1 MRRYR
6 GRMTQ
11 GTTFWRSIEAVH
23 DVVYFAPDTK
33 ERYEAIGLKGYWM
46 GYMASRSAAL
56 GTPAPELVV
65 ATFHGFA
72 PAMVA
77 RALPDAW
84 SMASQADVLATRY
97 DLARDAIAPALAD
110 ADTGRLA
117 NELSMITRGIDFAG
131 KPLAAAHHALAEPDD
146 DAGKLWHAATVLR
159 EYRGDCHI
167 AVLTSAGLDGAAA
180 NAFAVAAGL
189 AGDKQRGFRGWT
201 EDEWAAA
208 IGRLATR
215 GWVDAEGAITDTG
228 RSARQ
233 QIEDATDRVCAAGL
247 DREATGRTITIEEPL
262 LAVARGIEASG
273 AVAYPNPTGVRR
285 P

>member
-1 MRRYR
+1 
-6 GRMTQ
+6 MTH

-23 DVVYFAPDTK
+23 AVVYFAPGTK
-33 ERYEAIGLKGYWM
+33 QRYEALGLKGYWM
-46 GYMASRSAAL
+46 GYMASRSAAA

-65 ATFHGFA
+65 AMFHGFA
-72 PAMVA
+72 PRMVT

-84 SMASQADVLATRY
+84 AMASRDDVLQARY
-97 DLARDAIAPALAD
+97 DLAREALGPALTGV
-110 ADTGRLA
+110 DTGRLA
-117 NELSMITRGIDFAG
+117 NELSAITRGIDFAG
-131 KPLAAAHHALAEPDD
+131 KPLAAAHQSLPEPDD
-146 DAGKLWHAATVLR
+146 DAGKLWHAATVIR

-180 NAFAVAAGL
+180 NALAVAAGL
-189 AGDKQRGFRGWT
+189 AGEQQRGLRGWT

-208 IGRLATR
+208 ISRLATR
-215 GWVDAEGAITDTG
+215 GWVDADGTITETG

-262 LAVARGIEASG
+262 LALARAVETSG
-273 AVAYPNPTGVRR
+273 AIPYPNPTGVRR